1 MNCAA
6 ANEVLV
12 GVFGRAGPQTAYKRD
27 LINEINFAIYNK
39 ATGTLRVVGVSVFL
53 SDVRSALTI
62 CFSAIR
68 EREQEQPGNP
78 VLQLRRH
85 GVRRLRPGHPRP

>member
-1 MNCAA
+1 MDCAA

-12 GVFGRAGPQTAYKRD
+12 GVFGRAGFQTYYRRD
-27 LINEINFAIYNK
+27 MINQLNFAIYDK
-39 ATGTLRVVGVSVFL
+39 ATGTLRVAGVSVFL

-85 GVRRLRPGHPRP
+85 GVWRLRPGHPRP